1 MSRSPSPEFDAHS
14 TDLFDD
20 GIPPYS
26 MSKSGRLLKL
36 VKKMEWP
43 VSYLSNT
50 PKEDLCLEYVEHFRS
65 QYVQLFPSRAPLMLS
80 PANECGVKKFICTFL
95 RATQLQYADMY
106 DYNTCA
112 TYLAHYITY
121 EELEDPEKLPSVV
134 ASPTTTLAWQAGD
147 CFDMSVL
154 LASLLLGAGY
164 DAYCV
169 IGYASLEVTTNDQSS
184 RSSPEAVPD
193 ESGEDKAK
201 QAAKE
206 RTTKYSLRK
215 RPDLVSKFQLR
226 EGERRRQELEKAY
239 AFNTEVGGGPAAAQ
253 SFEDPGHRRV
263 HCWILVQSGKR
274 DVPAP
279 FFIEPSTGDVVPL
292 DSAAYHGVE
301 AVFNGKNYWVN
312 MQEAPSVA
320 AMSFD
325 LSDASHWEYIFLSG
339 GDANEDDPAQQER
352 RFRENLAAE
361 AGESGDQILDL
372 PASWVERLSMT
383 QQQYENRYPGLK
395 KTITYQD
402 AIVEYFAAYSEKD
415 LKVKR
420 VTLLTKFLKP
430 YEVHT
435 FFAHRLDKLRRRS
448 HINETDQHAAI
459 LAEWFDEGRKREAAL
474 EALSHTIS
482 EEGKRLEMH
491 FYGKARL
498 DGLAK
503 RIELYHSNGDTA
515 NPRKVME
522 FFEGREDRLNYR
534 SATYDPHVAVTIS
547 TPGEKTTRSS
557 TDEKP
562 NPRKMTEKFDRNAEV
577 PADQDVAKRT
587 FYNPGSPEGTIRIIY
602 HYAAG
607 KITRPSR
614 TYSKGNP
621 VTIEHVDPF
630 AKDPKTSA
638 LGEEMR
644 LLFVKEK
651 ECMAAIRESEREAKD
666 ILAQRAKEELDV
678 GFVTTIYDTLR
689 NKPKE
694 DELLEQRRRQEEQ
707 QRAQKKKD
715 YLAPYLEHLAR
726 ANAAK
731 IPPPK
736 PLAPDGRLPREDAMK
751 VKEACLKDLK
761 DRLIQRAHIM
771 QNRLDEE
778 KEKLARK
785 QSNFQK
791 NQEQIDNMNQEEYIQ
806 FCENAMWRIHILE
819 KRLERHQDQSLQKYA
834 ELDQKLRL
842 DPRLSALSN

>member
-1 MSRSPSPEFDAHS
+1 
-14 TDLFDD
+14 
-20 GIPPYS
+20 
-26 MSKSGRLLKL
+26 
-36 VKKMEWP
+36 
-43 VSYLSNT
+43 
-50 PKEDLCLEYVEHFRS
+50 
-65 QYVQLFPSRAPLMLS
+65 
-80 PANECGVKKFICTFL
+80 
-95 RATQLQYADMY
+95 MY

-112 TYLAHYITY
+112 TFLAHYITY

-134 ASPTTTLAWQAGD
+134 VSPTTTLTWQAGD

-169 IGYASLEVTTNDQSS
+169 IGYASLEVTTNDQSG
-184 RSSPEAVPD
+184 RSSPEVILD
-193 ESGEDKAK
+193 ESGEEKGK

-206 RTTKYSLRK
+206 RTTKYHLRK

-239 AFNTEVGGGPAAAQ
+239 TFNTNVESGSPASQ
-253 SFEDPGHRRV
+253 SFEDKGTKRV

-274 DVPAP
+274 DIQTP
-279 FFIEPSTGDVVPL
+279 FFIEPSTGDVAPL
-292 DSAAYHGVE
+292 DSPAYLGVE
-301 AVFNGKNYWVN
+301 AVFSGKNYWVN
-312 MQEAPSVA
+312 MQETKRA

-325 LSDASHWEYIFLSG
+325 LSDSSKWEYIFLSG
-339 GDANEDDPAQQER
+339 GDANEDDLVQQER

-383 QQQYENRYPGLK
+383 QQQCENRYPGLK

-402 AIVEYFAAYSEKD
+402 AIVEHFAAYSERD

-420 VTLLTKFLKP
+420 ITLLNKFLKS

-435 FFAHRLDKLRRRS
+435 FFAHRIDKLRRRS
-448 HINETDQHAAI
+448 NYNETEEHAAI

-498 DGLAK
+498 DGLTK
-503 RIELYHSNGDTA
+503 RIELYHSNGDAA

-522 FFEGREDRLNYR
+522 YFEGREDRLNYR
-534 SATYDPHVAVTIS
+534 SATYDPHVVAVTIT
-547 TPGEKTTRSS
+547 TPGEKMNRTSPE
-557 TDEKP
+557 EKP
-562 NPRKMTEKFDRNAEV
+562 NPKKMTEKFDRNPEE

-587 FYNPGSPEGTIRIIY
+587 FYSPGSPEGTIRIIY

-666 ILAQRAKEELDV
+666 ILAQRAKEEQDV
-678 GFVTTIYDTLR
+678 GFVTTVYDTLR

-694 DELLEQRRRQEEQ
+694 DELLEQRRRLEEQ

-726 ANAAK
+726 VNAAK
-731 IPPPK
+731 VPPAKPIP
-736 PLAPDGRLPREDAMK
+736 ADGRLSREDAMK

-842 DPRLSALSN
+842 DPRLSSLSG